1 MPPHAV
7 QEPIAA
13 PRSDSGKTATMI
25 ASEAGVS
32 SAPGDALQRARDDQ
46 QLDRRRQR
54 ADQRGDAEAGDAE
67 REHAPLAVEVGERAG
82 DEDQGASVSR

>member
-1 MPPHAV
+1 MPPQAV

-32 SAPGDALQRARDDQ
+32 SAPETPCSARATTSSST
-46 QLDRRRQR
+46 
-54 ADQRGDAEAGDAE
+54 
-67 REHAPLAVEVGERAG
+67 V
-82 DEDQGASVSR
+82 GASEHSSEATPKPATPSVNTRRSP